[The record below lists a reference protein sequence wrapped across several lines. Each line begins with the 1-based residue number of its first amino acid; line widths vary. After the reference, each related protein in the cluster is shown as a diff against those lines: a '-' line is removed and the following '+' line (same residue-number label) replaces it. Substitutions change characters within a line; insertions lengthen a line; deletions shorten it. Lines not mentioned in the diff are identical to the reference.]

1 MGKDPARAEAP
12 ESPKRWK
19 TSETLFGAA
28 HSVANTS
35 SHSVGS
41 NAAGSCRQNGKSRKN
56 DRLFIVN
63 ATCPENSEKSRIQ
76 FGSLTLRTLDLE
88 IARTH
93 AWLLISFQL
102 KRMNSKENCK
112 GEGLEAQRGGIY
124 HFGETRQIKL
134 CIFVHEKERLWW
146 TPCFTKF
153 TIVSHLGCNFV
164 DGLYKK
170 ASGWLDDDDDED

>member
-19 TSETLFGAA
+19 TSETLFDAE

-56 DRLFIVN
+56 DRLLIVN

-76 FGSLTLRTLDLE
+76 FGSLTLRTLDPE
-88 IARTH
+88 IVRTH
-93 AWLLISFQL
+93 AWMLNCQIEQNELQG
-102 KRMNSKENCK
+102 KR
-112 GEGLEAQRGGIY
+112 
-124 HFGETRQIKL
+124 
-134 CIFVHEKERLWW
+134 
-146 TPCFTKF
+146 
-153 TIVSHLGCNFV
+153 
-164 DGLYKK
+164 
-170 ASGWLDDDDDED
+170 

>member
-1 MGKDPARAEAP
+1 MNFNAMGKDPARAEAP

-63 ATCPENSEKSRIQ
+63 ATCPENSENSRIQ
-76 FGSLTLRTLDLE
+76 FGSLTLRTLDPE

-93 AWLLISFQL
+93 AWMLISFKL

-124 HFGETRQIKL
+124 YFGGILQINLWIRNKL
-134 CIFVHEKERLWW
+134 RN
-146 TPCFTKF
+146 
-153 TIVSHLGCNFV
+153 S
-164 DGLYKK
+164 
-170 ASGWLDDDDDED
+170 